1 MDMTRNPGRLLKF
14 LLLVLL
20 AFVEYAC
27 EEPVDPG
34 IEIREPELVV
44 SSTFFPDD
52 VVKVRLSATQPTGG
66 ELLITDIFDA
76 TVEILEGDELVESLV
91 YVSGHDGRPGNYQ
104 GDAFRPQVGRIY
116 TLLATRNGYVPF
128 EAESSIPVATPI
140 TELKGEIVST
150 TSGDNLTIYDFDLI
164 VNYEDPVFEE
174 NFYDLRIS
182 QLVIP
187 YYINSGGDTVRQD
200 ARAKIVQSPTDAV
213 SGNAAMGEASILVRD
228 RPNGGG
234 VQTRLQSRLDL
245 TKEILG
251 RLEAEL
257 RTVSPAYYY
266 YHLAFRREGQALPIG
281 LGDPPV
287 NINAIGNASS
297 GVGIFGGYNSVRQRI
312 ALTF

>member
-1 MDMTRNPGRLLKF
+1 M
-14 LLLVLL
+14 LL

-76 TVEILEGDELVESLV
+76 TVEILEGDETVETLR
-91 YVSGHDGRPGNYQ
+91 YVSAHDGRPGNYQ
-104 GDAFRPQVGRIY
+104 GDEFRPQVGRIY

-140 TELKGEIVST
+140 TELRGEIVGSAT
-150 TSGDNLTIYDFDLI
+150 EEDLITYDFDLI

-174 NFYDLRIS
+174 NFYDLRVS

-187 YYINSGGDTVRQD
+187 FYVNSAGDTVTQD
-200 ARAKIVQSPTDAV
+200 ARAKIVQSPGV
-213 SGNAAMGEASILVRD
+213 VIRGNSAMGEASILVRD

-234 VQTRLQSRLDL
+234 IRTRLQSRLDPA
-245 TKEILG
+245 KEILG

-281 LGDPPV
+281 LGDPQV
-287 NINAIGNASS
+287 NINVIGNASS
-297 GVGIFGGYNSVRQRI
+297 GVGVFGGYNSVRERI
-312 ALTF
+312 ALSF